1 MEIGDGGVRTSSSDF
16 LYRVTQS
23 SRAWG
28 IYQNALPT
36 LTKLPRLS
44 SFGPAIFIFCPVYG
58 PFGSSFEIQ
67 RTLRPFTVMAP
78 EADDDYLK
86 LFEGIEEQPIA
97 AKSDAGGATIQQS
110 EQDILAELDYLTAER
125 PKASISRPHTPRLA
139 PSPSTKGFERSRT
152 PVGRISGE
160 GYGYGLPPTRRDS
173 GDVGVRR
180 AERASLDTT
189 TPATLNSGKET
200 KLAPA
205 RGSAASVSESTTA
218 GSGAESAVGG
228 WGWGSIWST
237 ATAAVKTAEG
247 MVKEIQ
253 QSEDAKRWADQVKG
267 NAEVLRGLGRYSVP
281 FS

>member
-1 MEIGDGGVRTSSSDF
+1 
-16 LYRVTQS
+16 
-23 SRAWG
+23 
-28 IYQNALPT
+28 
-36 LTKLPRLS
+36 
-44 SFGPAIFIFCPVYG
+44 
-58 PFGSSFEIQ
+58 
-67 RTLRPFTVMAP
+67 MAR

-86 LFEGIEEQPIA
+86 LFEGIEEQSTA
-97 AKSDAGGATIQQS
+97 AKSDAGGTTTQQS

-125 PKASISRPHTPRLA
+125 PKASVSRPHTPRLA

-152 PVGRISGE
+152 PAGRTSGE

-180 AERASLDTT
+180 AERASLDVA
-189 TPATLNSGKET
+189 TPAPSISGKET
-200 KLAPA
+200 KPAPA
-205 RGSAASVSESTTA
+205 RESAASGSGGESSIA
-218 GSGAESAVGG
+218 GAGAESAAGG

-267 NAEVLRGLGRYSVP
+267 NAEVLRGLGRYLVS

>member
-1 MEIGDGGVRTSSSDF
+1 
-16 LYRVTQS
+16 
-23 SRAWG
+23 
-28 IYQNALPT
+28 
-36 LTKLPRLS
+36 
-44 SFGPAIFIFCPVYG
+44 
-58 PFGSSFEIQ
+58 
-67 RTLRPFTVMAP
+67 MAR

-86 LFEGIEEQPIA
+86 LFEGIEEQSTA
-97 AKSDAGGATIQQS
+97 AKSDAGGATTQQS

-125 PKASISRPHTPRLA
+125 PKASVSRPHTPRLA

-152 PVGRISGE
+152 PAGRTSGE

-180 AERASLDTT
+180 AERASLDVA
-189 TPATLNSGKET
+189 TPATLVSGKET
-200 KLAPA
+200 KPAPA
-205 RGSAASVSESTTA
+205 RESAASGSGGESSIA
-218 GSGAESAVGG
+218 GSGAESAAGG

-267 NAEVLRGLGRYSVP
+267 NAEVLRGLGWYLVS

>member
-1 MEIGDGGVRTSSSDF
+1 
-16 LYRVTQS
+16 
-23 SRAWG
+23 
-28 IYQNALPT
+28 
-36 LTKLPRLS
+36 
-44 SFGPAIFIFCPVYG
+44 
-58 PFGSSFEIQ
+58 
-67 RTLRPFTVMAP
+67 MAP

-97 AKSDAGGATIQQS
+97 VKSDAGGATIQQS

-152 PVGRISGE
+152 PAGRTSGE

-173 GDVGVRR
+173 GDGVKR
-180 AERASLDTT
+180 AERAPLDVA
-189 TPATLNSGKET
+189 TPAVFNSGKET
-200 KLAPA
+200 KPALA
-205 RGSAASVSESTTA
+205 RGPASGSGGESTTIGA
-218 GSGAESAVGG
+218 GAESAVGG

-267 NAEVLRGLGRYSVP
+267 NAEVLRGLGRYLVP
-281 FS
+281 SS